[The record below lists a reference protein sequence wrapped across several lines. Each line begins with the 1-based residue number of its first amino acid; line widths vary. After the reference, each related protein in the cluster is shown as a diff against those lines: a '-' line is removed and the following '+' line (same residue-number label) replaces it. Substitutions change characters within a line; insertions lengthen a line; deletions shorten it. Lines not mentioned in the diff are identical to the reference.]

1 MNSTEFKNQAW
12 IDILFYNRNKMYGAY
27 TLRRDYA
34 TNLKKS
40 MWAVYSATIVVMALL
55 YGFNKANVKT
65 LHKQDAIVKLVDLSQ
80 LKPNIKIVEEPKPLP
95 NETKKVKTVADVI
108 PKVVVDNTIKNETKL
123 ATVHEK
129 EKFATATKANEGA
142 EISTNTSIYVSDDIS
157 TKSNNTSS
165 ETKSKEE
172 LNPILKD
179 NKVHDYAEVMPEYN
193 GGNKALLQYL
203 ANNFKVPA
211 YARENGIAGKIFV
224 EFVINKNGEVEQE
237 KIVRGIGGGC
247 DEEALRVIRSMP
259 KWKAGKQNGKEVNVR
274 FRLPFHV
281 QLT

>member
-1 MNSTEFKNQAW
+1 MNRNECNNQAW
-12 IDILFYNRNKMYGAY
+12 IDILFHNRNKMYGAY

-34 TNLKKS
+34 SNLKKS
-40 MWAVYSATIVVMALL
+40 MWAVYSATLAVMALL
-55 YGFNKANVKT
+55 YGFNKANVKP

-108 PKVVVDNTIKNETKL
+108 PKVVVDNAIKNETKL
-123 ATVHEK
+123 ATVDEK

-142 EISTNTSIYVSDDIS
+142 EISTNTSIPVSDDVS

-165 ETKSKEE
+165 ETKPKEE
-172 LNPILKD
+172 LVPVPKD
-179 NKVHDYAEVMPEYN
+179 NKIHDYAEVMPEYN

-259 KWKAGKQNGKEVNVR
+259 KWKAGRQNGNEVNVR